1 MLYFAPCIPNYL
13 AIIEYTYCFFI
24 LKVSLK
30 LRFEVATD
38 QSWKDDKSLTL
49 ETRTKTPCGVIYKQ
63 DRGLSDT

>member
-1 MLYFAPCIPNYL
+1 MLHFAPCIPNYL
-13 AIIEYTYCFFI
+13 AIIESTYCFFT
-24 LKVSLK
+24 LTVSLK

-49 ETRTKTPCGVIYKQ
+49 ETRTKTPYGVIYKQ